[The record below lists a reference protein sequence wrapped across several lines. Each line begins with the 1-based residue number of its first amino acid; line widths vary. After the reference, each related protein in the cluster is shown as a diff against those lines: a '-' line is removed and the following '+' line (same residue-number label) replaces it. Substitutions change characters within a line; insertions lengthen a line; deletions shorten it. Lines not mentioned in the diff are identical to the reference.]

1 MAGIDGPG
9 GGDIEGGGGLK
20 MYLPVWALVLLI
32 VGCLMAGC
40 GLGVWLTCLLIAG
53 RIADEIVGRQ

>member
-1 MAGIDGPG
+1 
-9 GGDIEGGGGLK
+9 